1 MSKIFKVNKNKLA
14 EWMAEI
20 LPELADN
27 EGETAWFELFRDYD
41 EGRTYS
47 VVMTQRDSEDEE
59 IGNEVVAK
67 VASIADNSGMSEY
80 DIDFEMPY
88 DEKTGDV
95 WNTELSIASVSDIN
109 DGKTS
114 VSYVKSDSDWLADQ
128 AEKIFKFIKKTH
140 KSAELEDLQES
151 VRRPRNRMLK
161 ESSIDWSRMPTI
173 PQEQIDAV
181 EDEIRQKY
189 NTWDERTQESADIV
203 LNALDC
209 VNGEIE
215 SCKATKDL
223 GEDLELIVDA
233 IRGGGYSEISLLDL
247 DNEIDAS
254 ALEDFISD
262 VLENQEFGVDE
273 IDFDKETS
281 TPFKRGL
288 RRYSAEEEATR
299 LNRDAASRGLRKHY
313 TFGPFEESRR
323 PRGRMLRESN
333 ENLFGKEVT
342 VMLST
347 SSFNTDDFVDSWKD
361 FWATT
366 THGPYPGEIR
376 KKDIGELYRVYVKSE
391 LASIESFVSGYKRYY
406 EEGMPEEFK
415 EYEDVYSPEELK
427 KTLEY
432 CKKRGLYPFGPAATS
447 PWPDLDGL
455 E

>member
-20 LPELADN
+20 SPELADN

-80 DIDFEMPY
+80 DMDFEMPY

-95 WNTELSIASVSDIN
+95 WDTELSIAPVSDIN

-114 VSYVKSDSDWLADQ
+114 VSYVKSDADWLADQ

-151 VRRPRNRMLK
+151 VRRPRGRMLK
-161 ESSIDWSRMPTI
+161 EFRLSRIDWSRMPTI
-173 PQEQIDAV
+173 PQDQIDAV

-189 NTWDERTQESADIV
+189 NTWDERTQESADMV
-203 LNALDC
+203 LNALEY

-215 SCKATKDL
+215 SCKANKDL
-223 GEDLELIVDA
+223 GEDLELIVSA

-262 VLENQEFGVDE
+262 VL
-273 IDFDKETS
+273 DK
-281 TPFKRGL
+281 
-288 RRYSAEEEATR
+288 
-299 LNRDAASRGLRKHY
+299 N
-313 TFGPFEESRR
+313 ESHR
-323 PRGRMLRESN
+323 PCGRMLRERDEDGVRSVEDFIEDLDELVRYHN
-333 ENLFGKEVT
+333 KNLTNKQLRF
-342 VMLST
+342 L
-347 SSFNTDDFVDSWKD
+347 
-361 FWATT
+361 
-366 THGPYPGEIR
+366 
-376 KKDIGELYRVYVKSE
+376 
-391 LASIESFVSGYKRYY
+391 
-406 EEGMPEEFK
+406 
-415 EYEDVYSPEELK
+415 EELRDFLK
-427 KTLEY
+427 QLTK
-432 CKKRGLYPFGPAATS
+432 
-447 PWPDLDGL
+447 
-455 E
+455 